1 MNQGQYIKLT
11 CNATGAIRAPLEVDW
26 FFYGERIIS
35 TQKRWRDRTRIL
47 KRTKDRSF
55 ISDLIVE
62 RSTLEDNG
70 NYVCRSTDVG
80 PVYEVTSIFVN
91 VLSGKLV
98 SSTLKFYSQKNLN
111 YRLDSHES

>member
-98 SSTLKFYSQKNLN
+98 LSISKF
-111 YRLDSHES
+111 